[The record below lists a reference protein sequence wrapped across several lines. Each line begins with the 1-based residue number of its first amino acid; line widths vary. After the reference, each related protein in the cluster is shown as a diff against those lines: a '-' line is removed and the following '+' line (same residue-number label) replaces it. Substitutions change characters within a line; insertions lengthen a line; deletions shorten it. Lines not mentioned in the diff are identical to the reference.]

1 LVFVVFGA
9 SGAGKGA
16 VVARLLELRGELWL
30 SRSWTTRPRRPS
42 EGEGAY
48 VFTDKETFMERA
60 RADGFI
66 EWNEYAA
73 NHELYGTP
81 RLEPPVGQDVVL
93 EIDLNGAKRVKEHYP
108 GAVLVMVTAPSPQ
121 AREQRLR
128 RRGDDP
134 ASIDRRLELGEQEDR
149 AGRLVADHVVV
160 NDDLEQAALEVAS
173 IVDKHR
179 DLAGRAVSSL

>member
-1 LVFVVFGA
+1 MFVIFGA

-16 VVARLLELRGELWL
+16 VVARLLELRSELWL
-30 SRSWTTRPRRPS
+30 SRSWTTRQRRPG

-60 RADGFI
+60 RANGFI

-81 RLEPPVGQDVVL
+81 TLEPPTGHDVVL
-93 EIDLNGAKRVKEHYP
+93 EIDLNGARRVKERYP
-108 GAVLVMVTAPSPQ
+108 GAVLVLVSAPSRQ

-134 ASIDRRLELGEQEDR
+134 ASIARRLELGEQEDR
-149 AGRLVADHVVV
+149 AGRLIADHVVV
-160 NDDLEQAALEVAS
+160 NDDLGQAALEVAS
-173 IVDKHR
+173 IVDKYR
-179 DLAGRAVSSL
+179 ALAGRAVSSL